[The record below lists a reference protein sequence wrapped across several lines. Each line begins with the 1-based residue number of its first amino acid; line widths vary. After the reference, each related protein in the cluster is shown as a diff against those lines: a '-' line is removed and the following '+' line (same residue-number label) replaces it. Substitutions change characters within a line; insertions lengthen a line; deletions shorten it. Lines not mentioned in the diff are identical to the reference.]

1 MIVLGILGIIALVI
15 LFRTLDKT
23 GGGCCGGSCNQG
35 RNKCEDNCEDK

>member
-1 MIVLGILGIIALVI
+1 MIFISILGIIALVA
-15 LFRTLDKT
+15 LFKLLDNS